1 MRAKVWI
8 KAMKFIEEMNII
20 NKLITDNLTYLV
32 RGQVQELKIFI
43 SMARKLK
50 HLTLT
55 ILKAI
60 LVNNKSLMLIIHI
73 KHV

>member
-55 ILKAI
+55 ISKAI

-73 KHV
+73 KHA